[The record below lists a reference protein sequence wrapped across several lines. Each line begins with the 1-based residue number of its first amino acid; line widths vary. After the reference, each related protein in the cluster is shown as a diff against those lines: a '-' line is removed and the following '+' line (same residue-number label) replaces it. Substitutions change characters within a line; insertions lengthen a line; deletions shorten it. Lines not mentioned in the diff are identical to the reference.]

1 VSAPERAARVADVL
15 RGFTDDELAA
25 ELARRGNRGPA
36 RDVREIR
43 GVVEAAEILQDDYR
57 HGVLQEKFGL
67 ATAIGWERYAA
78 GVAEALLWVLG
89 EAPWAD
95 LERLIEG
102 EV

>member
-1 VSAPERAARVADVL
+1 VSAPERAARVAAVL
-15 RGFTDDELAA
+15 GGFTAA
-25 ELARRGNRGPA
+25 ELAGELPRRQEDVI